1 MLNIKLYI
9 RIDQFFNSC
18 THQLLAQNQISD
30 LYGCCNHSLLAHIHM
45 SITDQPYREIT
56 SRARE
61 WKFGDLTTKKWCLM
75 LDTWWP
81 TLARSEKRR
90 ISLEKRRICS
100 FSLEKRRISNL
111 MLQIRRIWWLRLYSL
126 GRVTAD
132 WKKLEMEFTGPDGKM
147 VVLRGMHSYPP
158 QTVSAHRME
167 ADLRHGEIA

>member
-1 MLNIKLYI
+1 MLNIKFYI

-30 LYGCCNHSLLAHIHM
+30 LYDCCNHSLLAHIHM
-45 SITDQPYREIT
+45 PITDQPYREIT

-111 MLQIRRIWWLRLYSL
+111 SLLYISCYVAILCKNASRELKAWASL
-126 GRVTAD
+126 MNIISFIHDILPFSNMKAIGWCKCDTIHR
-132 WKKLEMEFTGPDGKM
+132 KLLGTLFLPM
-147 VVLRGMHSYPP
+147 
-158 QTVSAHRME
+158 
-167 ADLRHGEIA
+167 